1 MLRASLVAVVLF
13 TGAARA
19 DGIYFKESFGVGRA
33 RGALAPLV
41 GNALHT
47 RLGVGARL
55 GWVAIE
61 PWLGTDLQTEREGAF
76 KGLVGGEPAEGLADL
91 AQYGIDLK
99 AIASL
104 HQTADVVVE
113 SYVRGGASLAG
124 GTGALDGY
132 SGEGLGIGA
141 GMQLRGRVRALGFLW
156 APLFFAKRGPKLTG
170 ALFIDQGY
178 EFVWLR
184 HRDAMPVTA
193 RVGSIS
199 VGFAVGSAF

>member
-1 MLRASLVAVVLF
+1 MLRAFLISAVVF
-13 TGAARA
+13 AGTARA

-33 RGALAPLV
+33 AGALEPLV
-41 GNALHT
+41 GNAMHT

-61 PWLGTDLQTEREGAF
+61 PWLGSDLQTSRDGAF
-76 KGLVGGEPAEGLADL
+76 KGFVGGEPAEGRADL

-99 AIASL
+99 AVAQL
-104 HQTADVVVE
+104 HHTEDVVVE
-113 SYVRGGASLAG
+113 SYVRAGASLASG
-124 GTGALDGY
+124 NGALDGY
-132 SGEGLGIGA
+132 RGEGLGVGA
-141 GMQLRGRVRALGFLW
+141 GIQLRGRVRALGFLW
-156 APLFFAKRGPKLTG
+156 APLFFVKRGPKVTG

-193 RVGSIS
+193 HVGSVS
-199 VGFAVGSAF
+199 VGFAIGTAF